1 MKGVLS
7 MKEEMFQEFQNL
19 VLVSNNKF
27 KKLEDSNLSI

>member
-1 MKGVLS
+1 